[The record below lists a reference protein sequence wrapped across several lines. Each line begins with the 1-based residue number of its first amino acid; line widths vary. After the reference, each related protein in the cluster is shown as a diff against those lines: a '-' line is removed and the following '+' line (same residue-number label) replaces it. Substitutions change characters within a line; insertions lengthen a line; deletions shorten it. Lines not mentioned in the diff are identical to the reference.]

1 MKSAPLRTHLH
12 RAALALLGLLAAN
25 GTALAQDAPEA
36 PIKIRAVVLV
46 NFEIG
51 ADTGDAP
58 GEFQYWHDRGID
70 GSSPLDCVPLPMSTH
85 AACLDRKRKVLV
97 TYTGL
102 TADHAAASVMALGLD
117 PRFDFRKAY
126 WLIGGIAGI
135 NPRAGSVGS
144 AVWGTWVVNG
154 DWAYEIDARE
164 MPKGWSTGYI
174 PFGRKKPF
182 AQPVGDDYGKVF
194 ELNPALDNWAYAL
207 TKNVKLDDSKQLAE
221 LRAPYTDAKAARQ
234 PPRVMQGDNISAGT
248 FWHGKLLNDWATQW
262 VAYWTRGKGH
272 FVTSAVEDSGILEAI
287 RFLDAGG
294 KADFQR
300 VMLLRT
306 ASNFTMQPPS
316 RTAIENLSHEIDGYG
331 AMKPAIEAHWRV
343 GSTVIREL
351 TDHWD
356 KYQDDPF
363 SPSED
368 THD

>member
-1 MKSAPLRTHLH
+1 MTSPALLPRLR
-12 RAALALLGLLAAN
+12 RAALALLGALAAS
-25 GTALAQDAPEA
+25 GPVLAKDADQA
-36 PIKIRAVVLV
+36 PIQIRAVVLV

-135 NPRAGSVGS
+135 NPQAGSVGS
-144 AVWGTWVVNG
+144 AVWGSWVVNG

-164 MPKGWSTGYI
+164 MPKGWSTGYV
-174 PFGRKKPF
+174 PFGRKTPY

-194 ELNPALDNWAYAL
+194 HLNPALDDWAFAL
-207 TKNVKLDDSKQLAE
+207 TRTIKLDDTPQLAA
-221 LRAPYTDAKAARQ
+221 LRAPYTDTPAARQ

-262 VAYWTRGKGH
+262 VAYWTHDKGH

-306 ASNFTMQPPS
+306 GSNFTMQPPG
-316 RTAIENLSHEIDGYG
+316 RTAMENLSHEIDGFG
-331 AMKPAIEAHWRV
+331 AMEPAIEAHWRV
-343 GSTVIREL
+343 GSAVVREL
-351 TDHWD
+351 SEHWD
-356 KYQDDPF
+356 KYQDAPF
-363 SPSED
+363 ASPAAAHE
-368 THD
+368 